1 MENMVFHKAD
11 TRGHEDHGW
20 LNTYHN
26 FSFGDYHDRGRM
38 QFGTLRVLNDDT
50 VAAGTGFGRHPHN
63 NMEIISIPLEGEL
76 EHQDSMNNI
85 QVIKTGD
92 IQVMSAGTGIFHSE
106 YNRDKNKEVKFL
118 QIWILPNKLDVKPRY
133 DQVTLDPSK
142 RINHLQQILSPN
154 PKDEGVWI
162 YQDAW
167 FYLGKIQKDHQVNY
181 QIKRKG
187 NGLFCFLLN
196 GKMNIKDNPLDKRD
210 AIGIWDE
217 DSIDLTSL
225 ADDSEIL
232 IMDVPMKN
240 SIRIE

>member
-1 MENMVFHKAD
+1 MENMIFHKAD

-20 LNTYHN
+20 LNTFHN
-26 FSFGDYHDRGRM
+26 FSFGDYYDRDRM

-50 VAAGTGFGRHPHN
+50 VAAGNGFGRHPHN

-76 EHQDSMNNI
+76 EHKDSMGNT

-118 QIWILPNKLDVKPRY
+118 QIWVLPNKLDVQPRY

-142 RINHLQQILSPN
+142 RINRLQQILSPN

-162 YQDAW
+162 HQDAW
-167 FYLGKIQKDHQVNY
+167 FYLLKIQKDHKVNY

-187 NGLFCFLLN
+187 NGVLCFLLSGN
-196 GKMNIKDNPLDKRD
+196 MNIKDNPLEKRD
-210 AIGIWDE
+210 ALGIWDI
-217 DSIDLTSL
+217 DSIDLISL
-225 ADDSEIL
+225 SDDSEIL
-232 IMDVPMKN
+232 VMDVPMKN
-240 SIRIE
+240 SI

>member
-1 MENMVFHKAD
+1 MIFHKAD

-20 LNTYHN
+20 LNTFHN
-26 FSFGDYHDRGRM
+26 FSFGDYYDHDRM

-85 QVIKTGD
+85 QIIKKGD

-118 QIWILPNKLDVKPRY
+118 QIWIIPNKLDVQPRY

-142 RINHLQQILSPN
+142 RINRLQQILSPN
-154 PKDEGVWI
+154 PKDEGIWI

-167 FYLGKIQKDHQVNY
+167 FCLGKIQKDNQVNY

-187 NGLFCFLLN
+187 NGVFCFLLSGN
-196 GKMNIKDNPLDKRD
+196 MNIKDNPLEKRD
-210 AIGIWDE
+210 ALGIWDI
-217 DSIDLTSL
+217 DSIDLISL
-225 ADDSEIL
+225 SDDSEIL
-232 IMDVPMKN
+232 VMDVPMKN
-240 SIRIE
+240 SI

>member
-1 MENMVFHKAD
+1 MENMIFHKAD

-20 LNTYHN
+20 LNTFHN
-26 FSFGDYHDRGRM
+26 FSFGDYYDHDRM

-76 EHQDSMNNI
+76 EHKDSMGNT

-118 QIWILPNKLDVKPRY
+118 QIWVLPNKLDVQPRY

-142 RINHLQQILSPN
+142 RINRLQQILSPN

-167 FYLGKIQKDHQVNY
+167 FYLLKIQKDHKVNY
-181 QIKRKG
+181 QIKKKG
-187 NGLFCFLLN
+187 NGVLCFLLSGN
-196 GKMNIKDNPLDKRD
+196 MNIKDNLLEKRD
-210 AIGIWDE
+210 ALGIWDI
-217 DSIDLTSL
+217 DSIDLISL
-225 ADDSEIL
+225 SDDSEIL
-232 IMDVPMKN
+232 VMDVPMKN
-240 SIRIE
+240 SI

>member
-1 MENMVFHKAD
+1 MENMIFHKAD

-20 LNTYHN
+20 LNTFHN
-26 FSFGDYHDRGRM
+26 FSFGDYYDRDRM

-76 EHQDSMNNI
+76 EHKDSMGNT

-118 QIWILPNKLDVKPRY
+118 QIWVLPNKLDVQPRY

-142 RINHLQQILSPN
+142 RINRLQQILSPN

-167 FYLGKIQKDHQVNY
+167 FYLLKIQKDHKVNY
-181 QIKRKG
+181 QIKKKG
-187 NGLFCFLLN
+187 NGVLCFLLSGN
-196 GKMNIKDNPLDKRD
+196 MNIKDNPLEKRD
-210 AIGIWDE
+210 ALGIWDI
-217 DSIDLTSL
+217 DSIDLISL
-225 ADDSEIL
+225 SDDSEIL
-232 IMDVPMKN
+232 VMDVPMKN
-240 SIRIE
+240 SI

>member
-1 MENMVFHKAD
+1 MGNMIFHKAD

-20 LNTYHN
+20 LNTFHN
-26 FSFGDYHDRGRM
+26 FSFGDYYDHDRM

-85 QVIKTGD
+85 QIIKTGD

-118 QIWILPNKLDVKPRY
+118 QIWIIPNKLDVQPRY

-142 RINHLQQILSPN
+142 RINRLQQILSPN

-167 FYLGKIQKDHQVNY
+167 FCLGKIQKDHQVNY

-187 NGLFCFLLN
+187 NGVFCFLLSGN
-196 GKMNIKDNPLDKRD
+196 MNIKDNPLEKRD
-210 AIGIWDE
+210 ALGIWDI
-217 DSIDLTSL
+217 DSIDLISL
-225 ADDSEIL
+225 SDDSEIL
-232 IMDVPMKN
+232 VMDVPMKN
-240 SIRIE
+240 SI

>member
-1 MENMVFHKAD
+1 MENMIFHKAD
-11 TRGHEDHGW
+11 TRGNEDHGW
-20 LNTYHN
+20 LNTFHN
-26 FSFGDYHDRGRM
+26 FSFGDYYDRDRM

-76 EHQDSMNNI
+76 EHKDSMGNT

-118 QIWILPNKLDVKPRY
+118 QIWVLPNKLDVQPRY

-142 RINHLQQILSPN
+142 RINRLQQILSPN

-167 FYLGKIQKDHQVNY
+167 FYLLKIQKDHKVNY

-187 NGLFCFLLN
+187 NGVLCFLLSGN
-196 GKMNIKDNPLDKRD
+196 MNIKDNPLEKRD
-210 AIGIWDE
+210 ALGIWDI
-217 DSIDLTSL
+217 DSIDLISL
-225 ADDSEIL
+225 SDDSEIL
-232 IMDVPMKN
+232 VMDVPMKN
-240 SIRIE
+240 SI

>member
-26 FSFGDYHDRGRM
+26 FSFGDYYERDRL

-63 NMEIISIPLEGEL
+63 NMEIISIPLAGEL
-76 EHQDSMNNI
+76 EHKDSMNST

-118 QIWILPNKLDVKPRY
+118 QIWVYPNKLDVQPRY

-142 RINHLQQILSPN
+142 RINKLQQIVSPN
-154 PKDEGVWI
+154 SKDEGVWI

-167 FYLGKIQKDHQVNY
+167 FHLGKIQNSHNVSY

-187 NGLFCFLLN
+187 NGVFCFLLN
-196 GKMNIKDNPLDKRD
+196 GEMKVHNNLLQKRD
-210 AIGIWDE
+210 AIGLWDL
-217 DSIDLTSL
+217 DSIDLVSL
-225 ADDSEIL
+225 SDDSEIL
-232 IMDVPMKN
+232 VMDVPMKN
-240 SIRIE
+240 SI

>member
-1 MENMVFHKAD
+1 MENMIFHKAD

-20 LNTYHN
+20 LNTFHN
-26 FSFGDYHDRGRM
+26 FSFGDYYDRDRM

-76 EHQDSMNNI
+76 EHKDSMGNT

-118 QIWILPNKLDVKPRY
+118 QIWVLPNKLDVQPRY

-142 RINHLQQILSPN
+142 RINRLQQILSPN

-167 FYLGKIQKDHQVNY
+167 FYLLKIQKDHKVNY

-187 NGLFCFLLN
+187 NGVLCFLLSGN
-196 GKMNIKDNPLDKRD
+196 MNIKDNPLEKRD
-210 AIGIWDE
+210 ALGIWDI
-217 DSIDLTSL
+217 DSIDLISL
-225 ADDSEIL
+225 SDDSEIL
-232 IMDVPMKN
+232 VMDVPMKN
-240 SIRIE
+240 SI

>member
-26 FSFGDYHDRGRM
+26 FSFAQYFAPDRM

-63 NMEIISIPLEGEL
+63 NMEIISIPLAGEL

-106 YNRDKNKEVKFL
+106 YNKNKDKEVKFL
-118 QIWILPNKLDVKPRY
+118 QIWVIPNKLDVQPRY
-133 DQVTLDPSK
+133 DQITLDPLK
-142 RINHLQQILSPN
+142 RINQLQLIVSPN
-154 PKDEGVWI
+154 PKDAGVCWI

-167 FYLGKIQKDHQVNY
+167 FYLGKIQNDRHVNY
-181 QIKRKG
+181 QVKRKG
-187 NGLFCFLLN
+187 NGVFCFLLN
-196 GKMNIKDNPLDKRD
+196 GEMKIHNNPLQKRD
-210 AIGIWDE
+210 AIGLWE
-217 DSIDLTSL
+217 LDSIDLISL
-225 ADDSEIL
+225 SDDSEIL
-232 IMDVPMKN
+232 VMDVPMKN
-240 SIRIE
+240 SI

>member
-1 MENMVFHKAD
+1 MENMIFHKAD
-11 TRGHEDHGW
+11 TRGNEDHGW
-20 LNTYHN
+20 LNTFHN
-26 FSFGDYHDRGRM
+26 FSFGDYYDRDRM

-76 EHQDSMNNI
+76 EHKDSMGNT

-118 QIWILPNKLDVKPRY
+118 QIWVLPNKLDVQPRY

-142 RINHLQQILSPN
+142 RINRLQQILSPN

-167 FYLGKIQKDHQVNY
+167 FYLLKIQKDHKVNY

-187 NGLFCFLLN
+187 NGVFCFLLSGN
-196 GKMNIKDNPLDKRD
+196 MNIKENPLEKRD
-210 AIGIWDE
+210 ALGIWDI
-217 DSIDLTSL
+217 DSIDLISL
-225 ADDSEIL
+225 SDDSEIL
-232 IMDVPMKN
+232 VMDVPMKN
-240 SIRIE
+240 SI

>member
-1 MENMVFHKAD
+1 MENMIFHKAD

-20 LNTYHN
+20 LNTFHN
-26 FSFGDYHDRGRM
+26 FSFGDYYDRDRM

-76 EHQDSMNNI
+76 EHKDSMGNT

-118 QIWILPNKLDVKPRY
+118 QIWVLPNKLDVQPRY

-142 RINHLQQILSPN
+142 RINRLQQILSPN

-167 FYLGKIQKDHQVNY
+167 FYLGKIQKDHKVNY

-187 NGLFCFLLN
+187 NGVLCFLLSGN
-196 GKMNIKDNPLDKRD
+196 MNIKDNPLEKRD
-210 AIGIWDE
+210 ALGIWDI
-217 DSIDLTSL
+217 DSIDLISL
-225 ADDSEIL
+225 SDDSEIL
-232 IMDVPMKN
+232 VMDVPMKN
-240 SIRIE
+240 SI

>member
-1 MENMVFHKAD
+1 MGNMIFHKAD

-20 LNTYHN
+20 LNTFHN
-26 FSFGDYHDRGRM
+26 FSFGDYYDHDRM

-85 QVIKTGD
+85 QIIKKGD

-118 QIWILPNKLDVKPRY
+118 QIWIIPNKLDVQPRY

-142 RINHLQQILSPN
+142 RINRLQQILSPN
-154 PKDEGVWI
+154 PKDEGIWI

-167 FYLGKIQKDHQVNY
+167 FCLGKIQKDNQVNY

-187 NGLFCFLLN
+187 NGVFCFLLSGN
-196 GKMNIKDNPLDKRD
+196 MNIKDNPLEKRD
-210 AIGIWDE
+210 ALGIWDI
-217 DSIDLTSL
+217 DSIDLISL
-225 ADDSEIL
+225 SDDSEIL
-232 IMDVPMKN
+232 VMDVPMKN
-240 SIRIE
+240 SI

>member
-26 FSFGDYHDRGRM
+26 FSFGEYYDRDRM

-63 NMEIISIPLEGEL
+63 NMEIVSIPLEGEL

-106 YNRDKNKEVKFL
+106 YNRDKNKIVKFL
-118 QIWILPNKLDVKPRY
+118 QIWVLPNKLDVKPRY
-133 DQVTLDPSK
+133 YQVALDPSK
-142 RINHLQQILSPN
+142 RINRLQQILSPN

-167 FYLGKIQKDHQVNY
+167 FYLGKIHKDHKVNY
-181 QIKRKG
+181 QIKKKG
-187 NGLFCFLLN
+187 NGVFCFLLS
-196 GKMNIKDNPLDKRD
+196 GEMNIKDNSIVNRD
-210 AIGIWDE
+210 AIGIWDI
-217 DSIDLTSL
+217 DSIDIISL
-225 ADDSEIL
+225 SDDSEIL
-232 IMDVPMKN
+232 VMDVPMEN
-240 SIRIE
+240 SI

>member
-26 FSFGDYHDRGRM
+26 FSFGDYHAPDRM

-76 EHQDSMNNI
+76 EHKDSMGNI

-92 IQVMSAGTGIFHSE
+92 IQVMSAGSGIFHSE
-106 YNRDKNKEVKFL
+106 YNRDKNKVVMFL
-118 QIWILPNKLDVKPRY
+118 QIWVYPNKLDVQPRY

-142 RINHLQQILSPN
+142 RINKLQLVVSPN

-167 FYLGKIQKDHQVNY
+167 FFLGKIQNEHKVSY

-187 NGLFCFLLN
+187 NGVFCFLLN
-196 GKMNIKDNPLDKRD
+196 GGMKINNNQLNKRD
-210 AIGIWDE
+210 ALGISAVDY
-217 DSIDLTSL
+217 IDLISL
-225 ADDSEIL
+225 SDDSEIL
-232 IMDVPMKN
+232 VMDVPMNN
-240 SIRIE
+240 SI

>member
-1 MENMVFHKAD
+1 MENMVVHKAD

-20 LNTYHN
+20 LNTFHN
-26 FSFGDYHDRGRM
+26 FSFGDFYDRDRM

-63 NMEIISIPLEGEL
+63 NMEIISIPLKGEL
-76 EHQDSMNNI
+76 EHKDSMGNT

-106 YNRDKNKEVKFL
+106 YNKDKNKEVKFL
-118 QIWILPNKLDVKPRY
+118 QIWVLPNKLDVQPRY
-133 DQVTLDPSK
+133 GQVTLDPSK
-142 RINHLQQILSPN
+142 RINRLQQILSPN

-162 YQDAW
+162 YQEAW

-187 NGLFCFLLN
+187 NGVFCFLLSGN
-196 GKMNIKDNPLDKRD
+196 MNIKDNPLEKRD
-210 AIGIWDE
+210 ALGIWDI
-217 DSIDLTSL
+217 DSIDLISL
-225 ADDSEIL
+225 SDDSEIL
-232 IMDVPMKN
+232 VMDVPMKN
-240 SIRIE
+240 SI